1 MIIQCRF
8 IWREESD
15 GLLQEDVCNGSV
27 DEVAEGPVGSHLGIR
42 EEREG
47 IRIVLPPANNAT
59 NTERE

>member
-8 IWREESD
+8 IWREKSD
-15 GLLQEDVCNGSV
+15 GLLQEKICNGGI

-47 IRIVLPPANNAT
+47 IRIVLPPANNVA